1 MEVILIMKIIFR
13 VHFLTYIL
21 ILLVMLCGRFN
32 YLLIISFII
41 LFHDLGHIIVMRIY
55 KIKINRIVI
64 LPFGSIIDSGIKY
77 NEESY
82 IKFFI
87 GIAGV
92 FNQLILYLLF
102 YYLYRYGLISYL
114 SYCIFLKYNKYIIVF
129 NLLPIYPLDGLKIV
143 SSLVENIV
151 PYKFHLYFINILSI
165 VSIVLLVWLTNF
177 SFDLLNIIFVLIY
190 KTYEEI
196 FNIKIIFYKFLL
208 ERYLYDKEY
217 KRIKYLNSIEKIYK
231 NRYNFINN
239 VSERKILNKLF
250 K

>member
-1 MEVILIMKIIFR
+1 MVVILIMKIIFS
-13 VHFLTYIL
+13 VHFLTYVL
-21 ILLVMLCGRFN
+21 ILLVILCGRFN
-32 YLLIISFII
+32 YLLIIGFII

-55 KIKINRIVI
+55 KIKINRIII
-64 LPFGSIIDSGIKY
+64 LPFGSIIDSDIKY

-92 FNQLILYLLF
+92 FNQLLLYLLF
-102 YYLYRYGLISYL
+102 YYLYKYGLISYL

-151 PYKFHLYFINILSI
+151 PYKFHLYFINILSV
-165 VSIVLLVWLTNF
+165 VSIMLLVWLTKL

-217 KRIKYLNSIEKIYK
+217 KHIKYLNSIEKIYK
-231 NRYNFINN
+231 NKYNFINN